1 MSYGTWDTAKD
12 WESVDINPEP
22 ADLDYPAEAFDL
34 LTTVTID
41 DTPNDIEDPT
51 GEVVVFY
58 VPGEDDREMNPDES
72 LAVGRSHVVDPTRY
86 A

>member
-1 MSYGTWDTAKD
+1 MSHGEWKAREEWK
-12 WESVDINPEP
+12 SVDEHPTP
-22 ADLDYPAEAFDL
+22 ADLGYPAKAFDL

-41 DTPNDIEDPT
+41 DTPNTIDDPT

-58 VPGEDDREMNPDES
+58 VPGEDEQEMNPDES
-72 LAVGRSHVVDPTRY
+72 LAVGRSHVVDPARY